1 MSSTWSSVVPAGK
14 VPNELVDQS
23 QHIEGRAGHEPEDV
37 APVRS
42 SPRARAARRS
52 HRSVEGD
59 EKPHGERE
67 RETHREKTPILY
79 KRV

>member
-1 MSSTWSSVVPAGK
+1 MSSTWASVVPAGK

-59 EKPHGERE
+59 ELLCVERAE
-67 RETHREKTPILY
+67 TPILY
-79 KRV
+79 KRD